1 MIGNSP
7 FDKYRRILAASLP
20 DASIDDV
27 EPESRLADLGMESVT
42 LVQLVVQIE
51 EAFDLNLTDD
61 VLTEDTFESVESLWL
76 VIEELMDGSEH
87 NRQPPLHSAPLTRGS
102 GPIHG

>member
-7 FDKYRRILAASLP
+7 FDRYRRILAASLP
-20 DASIDDV
+20 NASIDGL
-27 EPESRLADLGMESVT
+27 EPESRLADLGMESVA

-51 EAFDLNLTDD
+51 EVFDLNMTDD

-76 VIEELMDGSEH
+76 VIEELMDGSGH
-87 NRQPPLHSAPLTRGS
+87 DGRPAVAQRFAGA
-102 GPIHG
+102 